1 MQTPL
6 DAAHAAMVAGD
17 EAAALA
23 FYRLLADAT
32 LFLLLENEA
41 EGERIQPRVFD
52 LADGPVVLVFDA
64 EERLAALGDAP
75 LPYAALPG
83 RIIAQHLA
91 GQGVSLGLNLG
102 TDAASEVMLPPEA
115 LSFLTER
122 LATAPQ
128 ALEAQVE
135 AFVPPQGLP
144 PALDDALR
152 FTLSGAAGLARA
164 AVLAGVRY
172 RGGRRGHVLAILD
185 AIPEAEEPLARAMAE
200 ALAFSGVDAAELD
213 VTFLASDA
221 PAVPALLRAGLVF
234 EVPAPVA
241 TPAAAPEPMVPPPP
255 GSDPAKPP
263 RLR

>member
-6 DAAHAAMVAGD
+6 DAAHAAMLTGE

-32 LFLLLENEA
+32 LFLLLEREA
-41 EGERIQPRVFD
+41 EGERIHPRVFD

-64 EERLAALGDAP
+64 EERLSSLGDAP

-83 RIIAQHLA
+83 RIIAQHLG

-102 TDAASEVMLPPEA
+102 TGAASEVMLPPEA

-122 LATAPQ
+122 LGTAPQ
-128 ALEAQVE
+128 EVEAQIE
-135 AFVPPQGLP
+135 AFLPPQGLP

-172 RGGRRGHVLAILD
+172 QGGRRGHVLAILD

-200 ALAFSGVDAAELD
+200 ALSFSGVDAAELD

-221 PAVPALLRAGLVF
+221 PAVAALLRAGLVF
-234 EVPAPVA
+234 EVPVPEAP
-241 TPAAAPEPMVPPPP
+241 PEPMAPPPP
-255 GSDPAKPP
+255 GSDPSRPP

>member
-6 DAAHAAMVAGD
+6 DAAHAAMAAGD

-23 FYRLLADAT
+23 FYRLLADAP
-32 LFLLLENEA
+32 LFLLLEEEA
-41 EGERIQPRVFD
+41 EGERIRPRVFE
-52 LADGPVVLVFDA
+52 LQDGPVLLAFDS
-64 EERLAALGDAP
+64 EERLAGMGGAP

-102 TDAASEVMLPPEA
+102 TGAASETLLPPEA
-115 LSFLTER
+115 LSFLAER
-122 LATAPQ
+122 LEVAP
-128 ALEAQVE
+128 EAVE
-135 AFVPPQGLP
+135 AAVTGFAPPQGLP
-144 PALDDALR
+144 PALDEALR

-164 AVLAGVRY
+164 AVLAGVVY
-172 RGGRRGHVLAILD
+172 EGGRRGHVLAILD
-185 AIPEAEEPLARAMAE
+185 ALPEAEEPLARAMAE

-221 PAVPALLRAGLVF
+221 AAVPALVRAGLVF
-234 EVPAPVA
+234 EVPRPEAP
-241 TPAAAPEPMVPPPP
+241 PEPMAPPAP
-255 GSDPAKPP
+255 GSDPARPP

>member
-6 DAAHAAMVAGD
+6 DAAYAVMLSGQ

-23 FYRLLADAT
+23 FYRLLADAP
-32 LFLLLENEA
+32 LFLLLQEEA
-41 EGERIQPRVFD
+41 EGAHIQPRVFD
-52 LADGPVVLVFDA
+52 LADGPVLLAFDT
-64 EERLAALGDAP
+64 EERLAALGDGP
-75 LPYAALPG
+75 QPYAALPG
-83 RIIAQHLA
+83 RIIAQQLA

-102 TDAASEVMLPPEA
+102 TGAASEVLLPPEA

-122 LATAPQ
+122 LETAPHQ
-128 ALEAQVE
+128 VLAQIE
-135 AFVPPQGLP
+135 GFTPPQGLP

-172 RGGRRGHVLAILD
+172 QGGRRGHVLAILD
-185 AIPEAEEPLARAMAE
+185 AVPEAEEPLARAMAE
-200 ALAFSGVDAAELD
+200 ALSFSGVDAAELD

-221 PAVPALLRAGLVF
+221 PAVSALVKAGMVF
-234 EVPAPVA
+234 EVPAPLA
-241 TPAAAPEPMVPPPP
+241 PPEPLAPPPP
-255 GSDPAKPP
+255 GSDPSRPP

>member
-6 DAAHAAMVAGD
+6 DTAHAAMVAGD

-32 LFLLLENEA
+32 LFLLLEREA
-41 EGERIQPRVFD
+41 EGERIQPRIFD
-52 LADGPVVLVFDA
+52 LADGPVVLVFDT
-64 EERLAALGDAP
+64 EERLAALGDTP

-91 GQGVSLGLNLG
+91 GQGISLGLNLG
-102 TDAASEVMLPPEA
+102 TAAASEVMLPPEA

-122 LATAPQ
+122 LGAAPQ
-128 ALEAQVE
+128 ELEAQVE

-172 RGGRRGHVLAILD
+172 QGGRRGHVLAILD
-185 AIPEAEEPLARAMAE
+185 AVPEAEEPLARAMSE

-213 VTFLASDA
+213 VTFLSSDA
-221 PAVPALLRAGLVF
+221 PAVPALVRAGLMF
-234 EVPAPVA
+234 DVPLPEAP
-241 TPAAAPEPMVPPPP
+241 PEPLAPPPP
-255 GSDPAKPP
+255 GSDPLRPP